1 MFCGLRPATL
11 SAMELKT
18 APATPATLPGGPI
31 VVAVEDAALHPEA
44 IHLAAATGRQ
54 VIDAADSA
62 QLARHAPQAFAVL
75 LDAHRAPTIP
85 QAPNVFT
92 VGRDIGMPGT
102 FVLPEQAADLLG
114 AIGALALGG
123 SQPAR
128 TGRVVAVVGAS
139 GGAGASVTAAAV
151 CRAAAQHGTVT
162 LIDANRL
169 SGGLDLL
176 LGIEHE
182 PGARWGEIAVGEG
195 AIARE
200 DIRRALPQTGDQIAV
215 LTFSRAAV
223 GEQYRLGAEELTR
236 VVDAVAT
243 EGITVVDTSPEM
255 MPPRCDLAVIV
266 LRPEL
271 RAAAAA
277 SRLVAECNAGGVP
290 HALLVRENSWSALTD
305 AEIEHTTRSRVLG
318 RVRDVRALTQTVE
331 RSGLP
336 ARLPRHLAHAAK
348 TVLGEVA

>member
-1 MFCGLRPATL
+1 MFRSFRPATL
-11 SAMELKT
+11 TVMELK
-18 APATPATLPGGPI
+18 PPPTLAGGPI

-44 IHLAAATGRQ
+44 VHLAAATGRQ
-54 VIDAADSA
+54 IIDAADTA
-62 QLARHAPQAFAVL
+62 QLARYAPQAFAVL
-75 LDAHRAPTIP
+75 IDASRALTIP
-85 QAPNVFT
+85 PAPNVFT
-92 VGRDIGMPGT
+92 VGHGVDALAPGT

-114 AIGALALGG
+114 AIGKLALSGG
-123 SQPAR
+123 VPAR
-128 TGRVVAVVGAS
+128 AGRVVAVVGAS
-139 GGAGASVTAAAV
+139 GGAGASVTAAAIS
-151 CRAAAQHGTVT
+151 RAAAQHDTVT

-200 DIRRALPQTGDQIAV
+200 DIRRALPSTGDRIAV

-223 GEQYRLGAEELTR
+223 GEQHRLGAEELGR
-236 VVDAVAT
+236 VVEAVST
-243 EGITVVDTSPEM
+243 EGVTVVDTSPAL

-277 SRLVAECNAGGVP
+277 SRLVAECNAAGLP
-290 HALLVRENSWSALTD
+290 SALIVRENNWSALTD
-305 AEIEHTTRSRVLG
+305 AEIEHTTRSRVLT

-336 ARLPRHLAHAAK
+336 ARLPRHLARAAE